1 MVGTFPLRIGS
12 AAQFAQVRSALR
24 SARFDER
31 TICETLRIK
40 AMSDVLSVDLDD
52 VDFASVPDPLPVLV
66 RLFVTCG
73 PMPRAEV
80 ERVLDRA
87 TLDAMVALGLLDAGA
102 PGPDACH
109 ARVLLYPVAGFWIA
123 SDRHNHPDG
132 SPFVARPDIVFPAIY
147 GGTLRFLELLPRSH
161 AESAL
166 DLGAGSGIGA
176 FVLSRTSARAV
187 ASDITERATHFAR
200 FNRALNE
207 AANVD
212 VVCGDLYGAVAGQTF
227 DRIVAHPPYVPS
239 VDMAAIW
246 RDGGTTGELLVRRI
260 IEGLPDHLR
269 PGGLACTV
277 SIGLDTAK
285 GRFEDR
291 ARGWLGD
298 HHQDFDIVF
307 AAADERSPDEVLR
320 KLAEQDPQWTPAKRD
335 QLKDAFTEAEVVAMP
350 HGALVVRRHA
360 AAEPRPGWTL
370 RAKLS
375 EATDGD
381 DLERAFFLHD
391 RLSEPR
397 FRDRVADC
405 RPVLAPRL
413 QVNVAYRV
421 DEGALVPADY
431 VFETDKPFAAKG
443 RVDGWLVPLLAGL
456 DGKRTVAEIIA
467 KAKAEGELPDG
478 FSLADFCALVARMGE
493 RGFLLL
499 PDDG

>member
-1 MVGTFPLRIGS
+1 
-12 AAQFAQVRSALR
+12 
-24 SARFDER
+24 
-31 TICETLRIK
+31 
-40 AMSDVLSVDLDD
+40 
-52 VDFASVPDPLPVLV
+52 
-66 RLFVTCG
+66 
-73 PMPRAEV
+73 
-80 ERVLDRA
+80 
-87 TLDAMVALGLLDAGA
+87 
-102 PGPDACH
+102 
-109 ARVLLYPVAGFWIA
+109 
-123 SDRHNHPDG
+123 
-132 SPFVARPDIVFPAIY
+132 
-147 GGTLRFLELLPRSH
+147 
-161 AESAL
+161 
-166 DLGAGSGIGA
+166 
-176 FVLSRTSARAV
+176 
-187 ASDITERATHFAR
+187 
-200 FNRALNE
+200 
-207 AANVD
+207 
-212 VVCGDLYGAVAGQTF
+212 
-227 DRIVAHPPYVPS
+227 
-239 VDMAAIW
+239 
-246 RDGGTTGELLVRRI
+246 
-260 IEGLPDHLR
+260 
-269 PGGLACTV
+269 
-277 SIGLDTAK
+277 
-285 GRFEDR
+285 
-291 ARGWLGD
+291 
-298 HHQDFDIVF
+298 
-307 AAADERSPDEVLR
+307 
-320 KLAEQDPQWTPAKRD
+320 
-335 QLKDAFTEAEVVAMP
+335 MP

-397 FRDRVADC
+397 FRDRIADC